1 MSNVWEK
8 AGVIL
13 GGLSLIAAIGAFA
26 TPEVR
31 CFFDLPSES
40 CSPISEQKPEATLTP
55 TPTPT
60 QPLLPIPTSTPPA
73 PQISTSEVAIVF
85 DPPSNVR
92 QSPNGDFLCSIRERT
107 TINIYGSTGDWYYT
121 DICGT
126 MGVIHSGQITFQPN

>member
-1 MSNVWEK
+1 MSNVWDK

-13 GGLSLIAAIGAFA
+13 GGLGLIAAIGAFA

-40 CSPISEQKPEATLTP
+40 CSPVSEQEPEVTP

-60 QPLLPIPTSTPPA
+60 QSVSVPAPTQPT
-73 PQISTSEVAIVF
+73 PQISQAEVAIVF

-92 QSPNGDFLCSIRERT
+92 QSPNGNFLCSIRERT
-107 TINIYGSTGDWYYT
+107 TINIYGSIGDWYYT

-126 MGVIHSGQITFQPN
+126 MGVIHSDQITFQPN

>member
-1 MSNVWEK
+1 MSNVWGK
-8 AGVIL
+8 AGVVL

-31 CFFDLPSES
+31 CFFNLPSES
-40 CSPISEQKPEATLTP
+40 CLPVSEREPELNP

-60 QPLLPIPTSTPPA
+60 ESVPVPTPTQPT
-73 PQISTSEVAIVF
+73 PQISKAEVAIVF

-92 QSPNGDFLCSIRERT
+92 QSPNSNSLCSIRERT
-107 TINIYGSTGDWYYT
+107 TINIYGSIGDWYYT

-126 MGVIHSGQITFQPN
+126 MGVIHSSQITFQPN

>member
-13 GGLSLIAAIGAFA
+13 GGLSLMAAIGAFA

-40 CSPISEQKPEATLTP
+40 CSPVSEPKPEVTP
-55 TPTPT
+55 TPPPTSVPVPAST
-60 QPLLPIPTSTPPA
+60 QPT
-73 PQISTSEVAIVF
+73 PQISKAEVAIVF

-92 QSPNGDFLCSIRERT
+92 QSPNGDSLCSVRERT

-126 MGVIHSGQITFQPN
+126 MGVIHFSQITFQPN